1 MRFIVDIESLNH
13 RDRPS
18 SYIKR
23 QVLLLA
29 NEESFFSAI
38 LDEGNIQ
45 ALDYALS
52 PRIGM
57 GGILVSYMRRC
68 VGLRK
73 ELENL
78 RIVAEDKEMS
88 DVIKRD
94 VIYMVDI
101 FIAFHKTHCQGSQ
114 MHDGEHQV
122 SDFEGANAT
131 AEVRRYIRFCWDY
144 QESGFVYEYGGCSLI
159 KNIASMAEKGLYRL
173 FKLFIDADESLLR
186 LST

>member
-1 MRFIVDIESLNH
+1 VKAIENSSYNALLWLQENLDINLHDLRDENGHYFMYQLAKSRDFMRFIVDIESVNH

-57 GGILVSYMRRC
+57 GGILGC
-68 VGLRK
+68 VR
-73 ELENL
+73 
-78 RIVAEDKEMS
+78 
-88 DVIKRD
+88 KRD
-94 VIYMVDI
+94 
-101 FIAFHKTHCQGSQ
+101 K
-114 MHDGEHQV
+114 V
-122 SDFEGANAT
+122 SSTF
-131 AEVRRYIRFCWDY
+131 
-144 QESGFVYEYGGCSLI
+144 
-159 KNIASMAEKGLYRL
+159 
-173 FKLFIDADESLLR
+173 LR
-186 LST
+186 